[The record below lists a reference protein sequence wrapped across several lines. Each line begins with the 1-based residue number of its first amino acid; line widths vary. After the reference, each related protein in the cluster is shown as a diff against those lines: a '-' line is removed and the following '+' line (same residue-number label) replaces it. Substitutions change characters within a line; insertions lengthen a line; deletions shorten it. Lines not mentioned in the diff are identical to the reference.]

1 MGVPVL
7 LKKLCPPALI
17 YFIISII
24 GIVLVMFQNIG
35 NTKSYHIGSFSMQV
49 PNTLMVFIIKII
61 YVIFWTWILN
71 LLCKGGFSVLSWLF
85 VLFPFILMFVVVG
98 LVMIH
103 K

>member
-1 MGVPVL
+1 MGLPVL
-7 LKKLCPPALI
+7 LKKLCSPALL
-17 YFIISII
+17 YFVISII

-35 NTKSYHIGSFSMQV
+35 NNNSYHIGSFSMQV
-49 PNTLMVFIIKII
+49 PSTLMVFIMKII

-85 VLFPFILMFVVVG
+85 VLFPFILMFVVLG
-98 LVMIH
+98 LVMIN